1 MKEIEGYSDKKGYKQ
16 DELRSRKTFF
26 NVIIQNY
33 PFVES
38 QYKPSMALIPYMPL
52 RALSRTY

>member
-16 DELRSRKTFF
+16 DELRSRKTYF

-33 PFVES
+33 PS

-52 RALSRTY
+52 RALSRT